1 MSIHTHIWRVYMYII
16 HTIYWKRRNTNTDHH
31 FTILS
36 MCILNR
42 NVMMWNPH
50 HNTDQP
56 ESNPPIT
63 ELWSLFLCLFLYLFL
78 WNLCPFLFCHLHWWS
93 FTGVDI
99 YIFYVKIIEW
109 FGWGSPCWVG
119 RNLKETKGQV
129 MSSLLHSSEKN
140 TFFRRH
146 CTWSP

>member
-1 MSIHTHIWRVYMYII
+1 MICIDAFTMLLYVIPESQSCKHDSFWTIYVFNDGSMILNTSILNNEYTYTHLTCIYVYYT
-16 HTIYWKRRNTNTDHH
+16 HYSIYWKRRNTNTDHH

-93 FTGVDI
+93 FTGVDR
-99 YIFYVKIIEW
+99 YF
-109 FGWGSPCWVG
+109 
-119 RNLKETKGQV
+119 L
-129 MSSLLHSSEKN
+129 
-140 TFFRRH
+140 
-146 CTWSP
+146 